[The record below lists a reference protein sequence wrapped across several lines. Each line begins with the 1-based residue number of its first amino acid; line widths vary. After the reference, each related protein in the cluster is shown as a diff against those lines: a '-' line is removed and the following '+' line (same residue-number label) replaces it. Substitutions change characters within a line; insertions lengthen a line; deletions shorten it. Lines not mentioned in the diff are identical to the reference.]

1 MTRPPLDP
9 ARGAEAARKLRS
21 LGVKGTLIKAGE
33 LGYITEVT
41 CGMPKCFCPE
51 ELGGAGYFAPRT
63 NQWNDW
69 EATFEHYPVPKV
81 EEGRKTVDNAVLA
94 HRLCNK
100 LDHLIRNGLSVEK
113 DLARV
118 RRTREEA
125 AESYPRPAPAAPAP
139 RVRKPRPAPAWRTL
153 PPAEMAAHL
162 LAVPT
167 ITDKSWTDAPRLR
180 GESRA
185 AFIVR
190 MLTPPKDAA

>member
-1 MTRPPLDP
+1 M
-9 ARGAEAARKLRS
+9 
-21 LGVKGTLIKAGE
+21 GVKGTLTKAAE
-33 LGYITEVT
+33 LGYVTEVT

-63 NQWNDW
+63 NQSNDW
-69 EATFEHYPVPKV
+69 EATFEHYPIPKV
-81 EEGRKTVDNAVLA
+81 EGGRKTVDNAVLA

-100 LDHLIRNGLSVEK
+100 LDHFIRDGLSIEK
-113 DLARV
+113 DLARI
-118 RRTREEA
+118 RRAREAA
-125 AESYPRPAPAAPAP
+125 AESYRRPVAPAPAARAP

-153 PPAEMAAHL
+153 PAAEMAAHL

-167 ITDKSWTDAPRLR
+167 ITDTSWTDASRLR

-190 MLTPPKDAA
+190 TLTPPKDAA